1 MQPLLLR
8 WALLVAP
15 IAADYTLRLQ
25 TDVPVGNGEVLIE
38 GEYTYSEGLF
48 NSANRT
54 APLAYRMQD
63 NGTVIYTTFHNEQ
76 QTTVDMSVILQ
87 EIILSL

>member
-38 GEYTYSEGLF
+38 VV
-48 NSANRT
+48 SAQ
-54 APLAYRMQD
+54 APIGAAHL
-63 NGTVIYTTFHNEQ
+63 EQ
-76 QTTVDMSVILQ
+76 LVRDSCA
-87 EIILSL
+87 

>member
-1 MQPLLLR
+1 MPLLFKHRSTGSHEKAASTMQPLLLR

-38 GEYTYSEGLF
+38 VV
-48 NSANRT
+48 SAQ
-54 APLAYRMQD
+54 AHWAAHL
-63 NGTVIYTTFHNEQ
+63 EQ
-76 QTTVDMSVILQ
+76 LVRDSCA
-87 EIILSL
+87 